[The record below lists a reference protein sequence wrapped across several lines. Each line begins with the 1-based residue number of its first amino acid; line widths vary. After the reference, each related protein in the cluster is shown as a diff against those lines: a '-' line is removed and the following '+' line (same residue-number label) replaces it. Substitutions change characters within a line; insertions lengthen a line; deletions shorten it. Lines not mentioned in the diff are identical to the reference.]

1 MKKIILSG
9 LVVYSITG
17 CVDNR
22 PMPIMDTK
30 SVSCSSD
37 SECSYL
43 WSKVPQHLEFATKM
57 RVDSAND
64 TFITTYPPIDTRQ
77 LAGRA
82 SKVKQSGDTLI
93 NVEFQCHKHYGAK
106 DCERAVINATNF
118 FNKAMTI
125 EKKHFN
131 K

>member
-1 MKKIILSG
+1 MKKILFYG
-9 LVVYSITG
+9 LVVLATAG
-17 CVDNR
+17 CADNR
-22 PMPIMDTK
+22 PMPVLDTK
-30 SVSCSSD
+30 PVTCSSEA
-37 SECSYL
+37 ECSYL

-57 RVDSAND
+57 RVESAND
-64 TFITTYPPIDTRQ
+64 TFITTFIPIDTRQ

-82 SKVKQSGDTLI
+82 SKVKQSGDTAI
-93 NVEFQCHKHYGAK
+93 NAEFQCHRHYGQK

-118 FNKAMTI
+118 FNQAMSI